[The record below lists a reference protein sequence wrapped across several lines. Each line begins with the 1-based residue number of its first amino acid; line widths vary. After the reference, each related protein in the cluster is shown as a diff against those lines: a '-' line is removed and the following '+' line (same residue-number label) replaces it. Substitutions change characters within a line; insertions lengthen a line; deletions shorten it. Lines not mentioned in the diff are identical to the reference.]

1 MILNKES
8 SFQDRDSS
16 KFCIIINM
24 ERQILKSCESI
35 SLWAKKLQILK
46 QCSDAIAPNA
56 CIDPELFTLSKDDAL
71 EYSSK
76 WCWKLETPRC
86 SGELVDWR
94 RFMPLNRSFLLRLL
108 KLTTETLIRVH
119 PEEENSV
126 SGNMLLHLLKL
137 GIIMRIKSELPN
149 KLEKRLAL
157 KLEN

>member
-1 MILNKES
+1 
-8 SFQDRDSS
+8 
-16 KFCIIINM
+16 
-24 ERQILKSCESI
+24 
-35 SLWAKKLQILK
+35 
-46 QCSDAIAPNA
+46 
-56 CIDPELFTLSKDDAL
+56 
-71 EYSSK
+71 
-76 WCWKLETPRC
+76 
-86 SGELVDWR
+86 LVDWR

-157 KLEN
+157 KLES

>member
-1 MILNKES
+1 
-8 SFQDRDSS
+8 
-16 KFCIIINM
+16 
-24 ERQILKSCESI
+24 
-35 SLWAKKLQILK
+35 
-46 QCSDAIAPNA
+46 
-56 CIDPELFTLSKDDAL
+56 
-71 EYSSK
+71 
-76 WCWKLETPRC
+76 
-86 SGELVDWR
+86 LVDWR

-126 SGNMLLHLLKL
+126 SGNMLLQLLKL

>member
-71 EYSSK
+71 ECSSK
-76 WCWKLETPRC
+76 
-86 SGELVDWR
+86 
-94 RFMPLNRSFLLRLL
+94 
-108 KLTTETLIRVH
+108 
-119 PEEENSV
+119 
-126 SGNMLLHLLKL
+126 
-137 GIIMRIKSELPN
+137 
-149 KLEKRLAL
+149 
-157 KLEN
+157 

>member
-1 MILNKES
+1 
-8 SFQDRDSS
+8 
-16 KFCIIINM
+16 
-24 ERQILKSCESI
+24 
-35 SLWAKKLQILK
+35 
-46 QCSDAIAPNA
+46 
-56 CIDPELFTLSKDDAL
+56 
-71 EYSSK
+71 
-76 WCWKLETPRC
+76 
-86 SGELVDWR
+86 
-94 RFMPLNRSFLLRLL
+94 MPLNRSFLLRLL